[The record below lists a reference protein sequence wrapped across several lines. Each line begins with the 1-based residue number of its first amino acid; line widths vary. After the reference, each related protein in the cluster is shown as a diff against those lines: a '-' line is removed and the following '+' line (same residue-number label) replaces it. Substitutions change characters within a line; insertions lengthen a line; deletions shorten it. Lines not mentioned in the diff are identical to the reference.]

1 MEQSFGIP
9 VLQAYGMT
17 EASHQMASNPLP
29 PRERKPGSV
38 GVGTGVE
45 ISVVDADGNHLKTGE
60 AGEVV
65 IKGPAV
71 MRGYENNSEANTRS
85 FTDGWFRTGDQ
96 GVLDEAGYLRLVG
109 RLKEMINRGGEKISP
124 LEIDD
129 LLLSHPKVAEAVSFG
144 VEHPSWGEEVAAAVV
159 LREPVPESELL
170 AHCKAHLAEYKCP
183 KKIYVVDAIPRT
195 ATGKIQRSAV
205 AAALKSAK
213 A

>member
-1 MEQSFGIP
+1 
-9 VLQAYGMT
+9 
-17 EASHQMASNPLP
+17 
-29 PRERKPGSV
+29 
-38 GVGTGVE
+38 
-45 ISVVDADGNHLKTGE
+45 
-60 AGEVV
+60 VV

-71 MRGYENNSEANTRS
+71 MRGYENNPEANERA

-96 GVLDEAGYLRLVG
+96 GVLDEVGYLRLVG

-129 LLLSHPKVAEAVSFG
+129 LLLSHPKVAEAVAFG

-183 KKIYVVDAIPRT
+183 KKIHVVDAIPRT